1 MKSYRYIKGLFCVL
15 LAALAFAGCSQL
27 EQPQS
32 SADGY
37 GYVQFKLYKEASYSP
52 TKAVMS
58 QIDYL
63 RDVSKIRVVMRSGG
77 HDIAQTLVMNYSN
90 KEAAEFG
97 LRSDKIK
104 LLAGSYEL
112 AMFTLYDSMDQ
123 PLYESTPSGDFA
135 RFEVVAGGLCV
146 HDLTANT
153 VQRGKVKFNV
163 VKDFSD
169 FENTP
174 ATKASSSKAYTFDEI
189 GYVSVSVKKENT
201 TVSFE
206 MLPADFDVHFTDDG
220 VEDGYLTSS
229 LQCDT
234 LLTLTAGSY
243 KVVSYVV
250 YNGDKKM
257 LESASGLDVPFEV
270 KDNQTTE
277 ASVPV
282 KLHEADEY
290 IKDYYALYEIWKSL
304 HGEEWYYIGENF
316 ARGANWDF
324 NKDVDLWGDQP
335 GVQLHANG
343 RVALINFSDFGF
355 YGELSP
361 AIGQL
366 TELVELYLGNHND
379 LNLISYDPL
388 SIAGK
393 SRANRMEMH
402 KEFMYHL
409 NPPTQMSEPIA
420 RALMENGK
428 ETPEIRLYSSM
439 TEDQI
444 IEKGTGK
451 MRIQPKDMISGKINN
466 GLTKLPD
473 EIGNLTKLEQLFIA
487 NGTLEKIPA
496 TVANLTSCTDVE
508 IYNCPKMT
516 EFPIEIAQMPN
527 LITVNIANNRQ
538 WTAEEAL
545 KGLKALATGPSKE
558 KIQILYF
565 NENNLE
571 LIPAEITNMKKLG
584 LMNFASNKI
593 KKIET
598 AWGKEI
604 KPVQLILD
612 NNQLSEF
619 PTDENGVFCYIED
632 AETFSVKRNNFTV
645 FPDIFDAK
653 SLYAVVSIDFSFNH
667 ISRFPDNFKGVF
679 VETLTVAN
687 NPELET
693 YPIQLKESDSKI
705 MYVNFR
711 GCNLKHFP
719 KDCFTYPS
727 AVYLQS
733 FDFSY
738 NDLKDLPSDMHS
750 GNMPYMYGV
759 ELSYNQF
766 SAFPWEPLDSQYLT
780 VFAIR
785 GQRDANGARC
795 LSEWPTGIYNH
806 RGLRGLYM
814 GSNNLGKI
822 DDRISSLIYYL
833 DISDNPEII
842 FDASDIC
849 YAYQS
854 GAYYLIYDKTQDIRN
869 CDIMLN

>member
-1 MKSYRYIKGLFCVL
+1 MEEPQT
-15 LAALAFAGCSQL
+15 AG
-27 EQPQS
+27 
-32 SADGY
+32 DGY
-37 GYVQFKLYKEASYSP
+37 GHVQFKLYKAASYSP
-52 TKAVMS
+52 TKAVVS

-63 RDVSKIRVVMRSGG
+63 SDASKIRVVMRSGDK
-77 HDIAQTLVMNYSN
+77 DISQTLVLNYSD
-90 KEAAEFG
+90 KESAEFG

-104 LLAGSYEL
+104 MLAGSYEL
-112 AMFTLYDSMDQ
+112 AMFTLYDSLDQ
-123 PLYESTPSGDFA
+123 PLYESTPTGDFA
-135 RFEVVAGGLCV
+135 KFEVVEGGLCV
-146 HDLTANT
+146 HDLTVSA
-153 VQRGKVKFNV
+153 VERGKVKFNL
-163 VKDFSD
+163 VKDMSD
-169 FENTP
+169 FENKP
-174 ATKASSSKAYTFDEI
+174 ATKASGDKAYTFDEI
-189 GYVSVSVKKENT
+189 GYVSLSVKKENT
-201 TVSFE
+201 TISLD

-229 LQCDT
+229 FQCDT
-234 LLTLTAGSY
+234 LISLTAGTY
-243 KVVSYVV
+243 RVVSYIV
-250 YNGDKKM
+250 YDEEKDM
-257 LESASGLDVPFEV
+257 LESASGLDVQFEV

-277 ASVPV
+277 TDVPV
-282 KLHEADEY
+282 KLHESDEY

-304 HGEEWYYIGENF
+304 HGEDWYYIGENF
-316 ARGANWDF
+316 VRGANWDF
-324 NKDVDLWGDQP
+324 NKDPDLWGDQP
-335 GVQLHANG
+335 GVQLHSNG
-343 RVALINFSDFGF
+343 RVALLNLSDFGF

-366 TELVELYLGNHND
+366 TEMVELYLGNHND
-379 LNLISYDPL
+379 INLIGYDPL
-388 SIAGK
+388 SISGK
-393 SRANRMEMH
+393 SRGNRMDTH

-420 RALMENGK
+420 RALMEHDK
-428 ETPEIRLYSSM
+428 DIPEIRLYNTMS
-439 TEDQI
+439 EDQI

-451 MRIQPKDMISGKINN
+451 MRIQPKDMVSGKINN

-496 TVANLTSCTDVE
+496 TVSNLISCTDVE

-516 EFPIEIAQMPN
+516 EFPVEIAQMPN
-527 LITVNIANNRQ
+527 LITLNIANNRQ
-538 WTAEEAL
+538 WNADEAL
-545 KGLKALATGPSKE
+545 KGLKALATGPSRE

-598 AWGKEI
+598 AWGKDI
-604 KPVQLILD
+604 KPVQLYLD

-619 PTDENGVFCYIED
+619 PTDENGVFCYVED

-645 FPDIFDAK
+645 FPDIFDAE

-667 ISRFPDNFKGVF
+667 ISKFPDDFKGVF
-679 VETLTVAN
+679 VETLTLAN
-687 NPELET
+687 NPELEV
-693 YPIQLKESDSKI
+693 YPIQLKESGSKI
-705 MYVNFR
+705 LYINFR
-711 GCNLKHFP
+711 GCNLKTFP
-719 KDCFTYPS
+719 KDCFTYPN
-727 AVYLQS
+727 AIYLQS

-738 NDLKDLPSDMHS
+738 NDLTDLPSDMHS

-766 SAFPWEPLDSQYLT
+766 STFPWEPLDSQYLT

-785 GQRDANGARC
+785 GQRDKNGARC
-795 LSEWPTGIYNH
+795 LSEWPTGLYNH
-806 RGLRGLYM
+806 RGLRGFYI

-822 DDRISSLIYYL
+822 EDTISTLIYYL

-849 YAYQS
+849 YAYQA

-869 CDIMLN
+869 CDYMLY

>member
-1 MKSYRYIKGLFCVL
+1 MGMKTYRYIVL
-15 LAALAFAGCSQL
+15 LTIALSSALFAGCSL
-27 EQPQS
+27 MEEPQ
-32 SADGY
+32 AGDGY
-37 GYVQFKLYKEASYSP
+37 GHVQFKLYKEASYTP
-52 TKAVMS
+52 TKAVKS

-63 RDVSKIRVVMRSGG
+63 SDVSKIRVVMRSGG
-77 HDIAQTLVMNYSN
+77 KDIAQTLVMNYSD
-90 KEAAEFG
+90 KESAEFG

-112 AMFTLYDSMDQ
+112 AMFTLFDSMDQ

-135 RFEVVAGGLCV
+135 RFDVVEGGLCV
-146 HDLTANT
+146 HELTAKA
-153 VQRGKVKFNV
+153 VERGRVKFNL
-163 VKDFSD
+163 VKDFFD
-169 FENTP
+169 FKDTP
-174 ATKASSSKAYTFDEI
+174 QTKAADSKAYTFDEI
-189 GYVSVSVKKENT
+189 GYVSLSVRKENT
-201 TVSFE
+201 TYSFD
-206 MLPADFDVHFTDDG
+206 MLPAEFSIHFTDDG
-220 VEDGYLTSS
+220 VEDGYQTSS
-229 LQCDT
+229 MACDT
-234 LLTLTAGSY
+234 LLSLTAGAY
-243 KVVSYVV
+243 QVVSYIV
-250 YNGDKKM
+250 YDEEKDM
-257 LESASGLDVPFEV
+257 LESASGLDVKFEV

-277 ASVPV
+277 TDVPV
-282 KLHEADEY
+282 KLHESDEY

-304 HGEEWYYIGENF
+304 HGEDWYYIGENF

-324 NKDVDLWGDQP
+324 NKDPDLWGDQP
-335 GVQLHANG
+335 GVQLHSNG
-343 RVALINFSDFGF
+343 RVALVNLSDFGF

-361 AIGQL
+361 AVGQL
-366 TELVELYLGNHND
+366 TEMVEFYLGNHND
-379 LNLISYDPL
+379 INLIGYDPL
-388 SIAGK
+388 SVSVKNRGD
-393 SRANRMEMH
+393 RMEAH

-420 RALMENGK
+420 RALMENDK
-428 ETPEIRLYSSM
+428 EIPEIRLYKTM
-439 TEDQI
+439 AEDQI

-451 MRIQPKDMISGKINN
+451 MRIQPMDMISGKINN

-496 TVANLTSCTDVE
+496 TVSNLVSCTDVE

-516 EFPIEIAQMPN
+516 EFPVEIAQMPN
-527 LITVNIANNRQ
+527 LITLNIANNRQ
-538 WTAEEAL
+538 WNADEAL
-545 KGLKALATGPSKE
+545 EGLKALATGPSRE

-571 LIPAEITNMKKLG
+571 VIPAEITNMKKLG

-593 KKIET
+593 KTIET
-598 AWGKEI
+598 AWGNDI
-604 KPVQLILD
+604 KPVQLYLD

-619 PTDENGVFCYIED
+619 PVNEDGVFCYVED

-645 FPDIFDAK
+645 FPDIFDAE

-679 VETLTVAN
+679 VETLTLAN
-687 NPELET
+687 NPELEV

-711 GCNLKHFP
+711 GCNLKEFP
-719 KDCFTYPS
+719 KDCFTYPN

-738 NDLKDLPSDMHS
+738 NDLTDLPSDMHS

-766 SAFPWEPLDSQYLT
+766 SNFPWEPLDSQYLT
-780 VFAIR
+780 VYAIR
-785 GQRDANGARC
+785 GQRDKNGARC

-806 RGLRGLYM
+806 RGLRGLYI
-814 GSNNLGKI
+814 GSNNLGKVQ
-822 DDRISSLIYYL
+822 DTISTLIYYL

-849 YAYQS
+849 YAHQV
-854 GAYYLIYDKTQDIRN
+854 GAYVLIYDKTQDIRN
-869 CDIMLN
+869 CDYMLN

>member
-1 MKSYRYIKGLFCVL
+1 MGMKTYRYIVL
-15 LAALAFAGCSQL
+15 LTIALSSALFAGCSL
-27 EQPQS
+27 MEEPQ
-32 SADGY
+32 AGDGY
-37 GYVQFKLYKEASYSP
+37 GHVQFKLYKEASYTP
-52 TKAVMS
+52 TKAVKS

-63 RDVSKIRVVMRSGG
+63 SDVSKIRVVMRSGG
-77 HDIAQTLVMNYSN
+77 KDIAQTLVMNYSD
-90 KEAAEFG
+90 KESAEFG

-112 AMFTLYDSMDQ
+112 AMFTLFDSMDQ

-135 RFEVVAGGLCV
+135 RFDVVEGGLCV
-146 HDLTANT
+146 HELTAKA
-153 VQRGKVKFNV
+153 VERGKVKFNL
-163 VKDFSD
+163 VKDFFD
-169 FENTP
+169 FKDTP
-174 ATKASSSKAYTFDEI
+174 QTKAADSKAYTFDEI
-189 GYVSVSVKKENT
+189 GYVSLSVRKENT
-201 TVSFE
+201 TYSFD
-206 MLPADFDVHFTDDG
+206 MLPAEFSIHFTDDG
-220 VEDGYLTSS
+220 VEDGYQTSS
-229 LQCDT
+229 MACDT
-234 LLTLTAGSY
+234 LLSLTAGAY
-243 KVVSYVV
+243 QVVSYIV
-250 YNGDKKM
+250 YDEEKDM
-257 LESASGLDVPFEV
+257 LESASGLDVKFEV

-277 ASVPV
+277 TDVPV
-282 KLHEADEY
+282 KLHESDEY

-304 HGEEWYYIGENF
+304 HGEDWYYIGENF

-324 NKDVDLWGDQP
+324 NKDPDLWGDQP
-335 GVQLHANG
+335 GVQLHSNG
-343 RVALINFSDFGF
+343 RVALVNLSDFGF

-361 AIGQL
+361 AVGQL
-366 TELVELYLGNHND
+366 TEMVEFYLGNHND
-379 LNLISYDPL
+379 INLIGYDPL
-388 SIAGK
+388 SVSVKNRGD
-393 SRANRMEMH
+393 RMEAH

-420 RALMENGK
+420 RALMENDK
-428 ETPEIRLYSSM
+428 EIPEIRLYKTM
-439 TEDQI
+439 AEDQI

-451 MRIQPKDMISGKINN
+451 MRIQPMDMISGKINN

-496 TVANLTSCTDVE
+496 TVSNLVSCTDVE

-516 EFPIEIAQMPN
+516 EFPVEIAQMPN
-527 LITVNIANNRQ
+527 LITLNIANNRQ
-538 WTAEEAL
+538 WNADEAL
-545 KGLKALATGPSKE
+545 EGLKALATGPSRE

-571 LIPAEITNMKKLG
+571 VIPAEITNMKKLG

-593 KKIET
+593 KTIET
-598 AWGKEI
+598 AWGNDI
-604 KPVQLILD
+604 KPVQLYLD

-619 PTDENGVFCYIED
+619 PVNEDGVFCYVED

-645 FPDIFDAK
+645 FPDIFDAE

-667 ISRFPDNFKGVF
+667 ISMFPDNFKGVF
-679 VETLTVAN
+679 VETLTLAN
-687 NPELET
+687 NPELEV

-711 GCNLKHFP
+711 GCNLKEFP
-719 KDCFTYPS
+719 KDCFTYPN

-738 NDLKDLPSDMHS
+738 NDLTDLPSDMHS

-766 SAFPWEPLDSQYLT
+766 SNFPWEPLDSQYLT
-780 VFAIR
+780 VYAIR
-785 GQRDANGARC
+785 GQRDKNGARC

-806 RGLRGLYM
+806 RGLRGLYI
-814 GSNNLGKI
+814 GSNNLGKVQ
-822 DDRISSLIYYL
+822 DTISTLIYYL

-849 YAYQS
+849 YAHQV
-854 GAYYLIYDKTQDIRN
+854 GAYVLIYDKTQDIRN
-869 CDIMLN
+869 CPIMLN